1 MKPATTAAPIVTAS
15 PRFALSAPLRVGS
28 PLVTATPSGKQALVT
43 RFGEAV
49 DVRNRGT
56 LRAAK
61 SAAEPAVVR
70 LWNED
75 QCRELSSHDARAL
88 AAQLI
93 AAANLADAQNGH

>member
-1 MKPATTAAPIVTAS
+1 MNSAAITQTTVRRVAAAVS
-15 PRFALSAPLRVGS
+15 S
-28 PLVTATPSGKQALVT
+28 LVT

-61 SAAEPAVVR
+61 SAVEPAVVR
-70 LWNED
+70 LWHDD
-75 QCRELSSHDARAL
+75 QCREMNSHEARAL

-93 AAANLADAQNGH
+93 AAANLADVQNGH

>member
-1 MKPATTAAPIVTAS
+1 MTSAAITPTVVRRLAATAS
-15 PRFALSAPLRVGS
+15 SLI
-28 PLVTATPSGKQALVT
+28 T

-49 DVRNRGT
+49 DVRHRGT

-61 SAAEPAVVR
+61 SAVGPAVVR
-70 LWNED
+70 LWHDD
-75 QCRELSSHDARAL
+75 QCREMNSHEARAL

>member
-1 MKPATTAAPIVTAS
+1 MTSTAFTPSPIR
-15 PRFALSAPLRVGS
+15 RFAAAGS
-28 PLVTATPSGKQALVT
+28 TLIT

-61 SAAEPAVVR
+61 SAVEPAVVR
-70 LWNED
+70 LWHDD
-75 QCRELSSHDARAL
+75 QCREMNSHDARGL

-93 AAANLADAQNGH
+93 AAANLTDVQNGH

>member
-1 MKPATTAAPIVTAS
+1 VRRVAASAS
-15 PRFALSAPLRVGS
+15 SLI
-28 PLVTATPSGKQALVT
+28 T

-61 SAAEPAVVR
+61 SAVEPAVVR
-70 LWNED
+70 LWHDD
-75 QCRELSSHDARAL
+75 QCREMSSHEARAL

-93 AAANLADAQNGH
+93 AAANLADVQNGH

>member
-1 MKPATTAAPIVTAS
+1 MKPAPNPHIFVSSLAPGVSQTAS
-15 PRFALSAPLRVGS
+15 VAPAGR
-28 PLVTATPSGKQALVT
+28 QALVT
-43 RFGEAV
+43 RFGDAV

-70 LWNED
+70 LWNDD

-93 AAANLADAQNGH
+93 AAANLADTQNGH

>member
-1 MKPATTAAPIVTAS
+1 MKPAPNPHFFVSSVAPAVSQTTSGAPAG
-15 PRFALSAPLRVGS
+15 R
-28 PLVTATPSGKQALVT
+28 QALVT
-43 RFGEAV
+43 RFGNAV

-70 LWNED
+70 LWNDD

-93 AAANLADAQNGH
+93 AAANLADMQNGH

>member
-1 MKPATTAAPIVTAS
+1 MTTAAIISGTVRRA
-15 PRFALSAPLRVGS
+15 AGAGS
-28 PLVTATPSGKQALVT
+28 SLIT

-61 SAAEPAVVR
+61 AAIAPAVVR
-70 LWNED
+70 LWHDD
-75 QCRELSSHDARAL
+75 QCREMSSHEARAL

>member
-1 MKPATTAAPIVTAS
+1 MTSAAITPTTARRFTAAAS
-15 PRFALSAPLRVGS
+15 SLI
-28 PLVTATPSGKQALVT
+28 T

-61 SAAEPAVVR
+61 SSVEPAVVR
-70 LWNED
+70 LWHDD
-75 QCRELSSHDARAL
+75 QCREMRSHEARAL

-93 AAANLADAQNGH
+93 AAANVADAQNGH

>member
-1 MKPATTAAPIVTAS
+1 MKPVPNPHIVVSTAVLGAS
-15 PRFALSAPLRVGS
+15 QAAALPPGGR
-28 PLVTATPSGKQALVT
+28 QALVT
-43 RFGEAV
+43 RFGNAV

-70 LWNED
+70 LWNDD

-93 AAANLADAQNGH
+93 AAANLADMQNGH

>member
-1 MKPATTAAPIVTAS
+1 MKTAVNPPVFAPASMPGAV
-15 PRFALSAPLRVGS
+15 SARDGR
-28 PLVTATPSGKQALVT
+28 QALVT
-43 RFGEAV
+43 RFGDAV

-70 LWNED
+70 LWNDD
-75 QCRELSSHDARAL
+75 QCREMSSHDARAL

-93 AAANLADAQNGH
+93 AAANLADAQNAH

>member
-1 MKPATTAAPIVTAS
+1 MTTAAFVPNMVRRMA
-15 PRFALSAPLRVGS
+15 AAGS
-28 PLVTATPSGKQALVT
+28 SLIT

-61 SAAEPAVVR
+61 SAIAPAVVR
-70 LWNED
+70 LWHDE
-75 QCRELSSHDARAL
+75 QCREMSSHEARAL

-93 AAANLADAQNGH
+93 AAANLADVQNGH

>member
-1 MKPATTAAPIVTAS
+1 MPFTAITPTPARRLAATAS
-15 PRFALSAPLRVGS
+15 SLI
-28 PLVTATPSGKQALVT
+28 T

-61 SAAEPAVVR
+61 SAVEPAVVR
-70 LWNED
+70 LWHDD
-75 QCRELSSHDARAL
+75 QCREMNSHDARAL

>member
-1 MKPATTAAPIVTAS
+1 MTIAAIIPPTVRRVAAS
-15 PRFALSAPLRVGS
+15 ASSLI
-28 PLVTATPSGKQALVT
+28 T

-61 SAAEPAVVR
+61 SAVEPAVVR
-70 LWNED
+70 LWHDD
-75 QCRELSSHDARAL
+75 QCREMSSHEARAL

-93 AAANLADAQNGH
+93 AAANLADVQNGH

>member
-1 MKPATTAAPIVTAS
+1 MTTVAP
-15 PRFALSAPLRVGS
+15 
-28 PLVTATPSGKQALVT
+28 TPSAVRRLAAAGSSLIT

-61 SAAEPAVVR
+61 SAIAPAVVR
-70 LWNED
+70 LWHD
-75 QCRELSSHDARAL
+75 DLCREMSSHEARAL
-88 AAQLI
+88 AAQLL